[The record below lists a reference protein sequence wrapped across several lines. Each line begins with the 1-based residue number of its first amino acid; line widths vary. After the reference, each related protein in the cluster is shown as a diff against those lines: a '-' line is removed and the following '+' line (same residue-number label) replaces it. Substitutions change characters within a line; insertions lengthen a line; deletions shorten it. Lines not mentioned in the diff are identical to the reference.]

1 MTISGIARRALRV
14 SIDALR
20 RARRSRG
27 SIAVEFAVA
36 IPAVIAVCALA
47 VSAVVAASA
56 HTLAQ
61 DIAGEAARLAA
72 RGDSPESAVTAAGH
86 SAQLSV
92 HDQGKFRCATVT
104 IPIHLLGVESAAHA
118 RASSCALRDI
128 DNGVSNGH

>member
-1 MTISGIARRALRV
+1 MMISGIVRRVLYA
-14 SIDALR
+14 SIDAVCR
-20 RARRSRG
+20 TRRSRG
-27 SIAVEFAVA
+27 SVAVEFAVA

-47 VSAVVAASA
+47 VSAVAAASA

-104 IPIHLLGVESAAHA
+104 IPIQLLGVETAAHA

-128 DNGVSNGH
+128 DHGVSSGH